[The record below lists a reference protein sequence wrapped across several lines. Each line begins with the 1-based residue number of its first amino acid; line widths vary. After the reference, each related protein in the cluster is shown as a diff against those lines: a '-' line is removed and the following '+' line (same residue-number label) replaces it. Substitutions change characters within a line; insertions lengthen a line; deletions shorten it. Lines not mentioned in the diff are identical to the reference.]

1 LVLFTTLKQS
11 THSDVFPVSVTN
23 ELKGLG
29 ILTVVFAH
37 FAYMKV
43 TNADFLFPLSIIAGV
58 GVDLFLFMSGFG
70 LTVGMIKRPM
80 KAVDFYKKRV
90 GVLIWPLCQGQL
102 KKECELMK
110 PKDDFCIE
118 QESSFLSST
127 DIFHYCNISY
137 IFLLLFLHLLCF
149 YMYLIQFRLSYDQRK
164 IP

>member
-1 LVLFTTLKQS
+1 MKDYYMSSKKVIEIFTENSKEIKENQRISKYYGDLKK
-11 THSDVFPVSVTN
+11 FLKECN
-23 ELKGLG
+23 EQIRKEAFKKG
-29 ILTVVFAH
+29 
-37 FAYMKV
+37 K
-43 TNADFLFPLSIIAGV
+43 N
-58 GVDLFLFMSGFG
+58 
-70 LTVGMIKRPM
+70 
-80 KAVDFYKKRV
+80 
-90 GVLIWPLCQGQL
+90 VLIWILCQGQL

>member
-1 LVLFTTLKQS
+1 MMGPITLANDFVSFTSLQLSTYVVIAFAILVLFTTLKQS

-70 LTVGMIKRPM
+70 LTVGM
-80 KAVDFYKKRV
+80 
-90 GVLIWPLCQGQL
+90 L
-102 KKECELMK
+102 KNL
-110 PKDDFCIE
+110 
-118 QESSFLSST
+118 
-127 DIFHYCNISY
+127 
-137 IFLLLFLHLLCF
+137 
-149 YMYLIQFRLSYDQRK
+149 
-164 IP
+164 

>member
-1 LVLFTTLKQS
+1 MLTDLKTKEIWFITGSQHLYGPETLKEVAD
-11 THSDVFPVSVTN
+11 HVDEMV
-23 ELKGLG
+23 
-29 ILTVVFAH
+29 
-37 FAYMKV
+37 
-43 TNADFLFPLSIIAGV
+43 DFLNKKEEII
-58 GVDLFLFMSGFG
+58 
-70 LTVGMIKRPM
+70 
-80 KAVDFYKKRV
+80 
-90 GVLIWPLCQGQL
+90 IWTLCQGQL